1 MVTSMDE
8 NRKKTILIV
17 DDSQDNLNILA
28 RILQDKYFI
37 VQALSGTSALEETQ
51 TYPPPDLILL
61 DIMMPEMDGFAVI
74 HKLKEDKNT
83 KNIPVIFVS
92 ALADTGDESRG
103 LELGAVDYIAK
114 PYSVPVVRAR
124 VKTHLDLKAFQEN
137 LEDVANERDM
147 ELNLTLKHLK
157 KAYTELNEIHNQV
170 RSSWIETIYRLTL
183 AAEYKDVETEDHI
196 KRVGLYTREL
206 AGAMGMDKEF
216 VETIYYSSPI
226 HDIGKVGVPDNILLK
241 PGNLT
246 PEELEVMKSHT
257 TIGAYILEGSNS
269 SFLKMAKDIALS
281 HHERFNGTGY
291 PYGLSGEEIPLA
303 GRLMNIVDQY
313 DALRSRRPFKSS
325 FSNQKAFEIITIGDG
340 RTSPE
345 DFDPAVLE
353 GFIACAP
360 KFNEIYQTFAD

>member
-1 MVTSMDE
+1 MTSMDE
-8 NRKKTILIV
+8 SRNKTILIV

-37 VQALSGTSALEETQ
+37 LQALSGTSALEKARTL
-51 TYPPPDLILL
+51 PRPDLILL
-61 DIMMPEMDGFAVI
+61 DIMMPDMDGFEVI
-74 HKLKEDKNT
+74 LKLREHKDT
-83 KNIPVIFVS
+83 SNIPVIFVS
-92 ALADTGDESRG
+92 ALADTGDEARG
-103 LELGAVDYIAK
+103 LELGAVDYIPK

-124 VKTHLDLKAFQEN
+124 VKTHLELKEFQNNLTSLAEN
-137 LEDVANERDM
+137 SSM
-147 ELNLTLKHLK
+147 ELDLTLEHLK
-157 KAYTELNEIHNQV
+157 KAYTELNDIHNQV

-206 AGAMGMDKEF
+206 AAAIGMDKEF

-241 PGNLT
+241 PGKLT

-257 TIGAYILEGSNS
+257 TIGAYILEGSDS

-281 HHERFNGTGY
+281 HHEHWNGTGY

-303 GRLMNIVDQY
+303 GRIMSIVDQY

-340 RTSPE
+340 RTTPD
-345 DFDPAVLE
+345 DFDPEVLE

-360 KFNEIYQTFAD
+360 KFNEIYHTFAD

>member
-8 NRKKTILIV
+8 SRNKTILIV

-28 RILQDKYFI
+28 RILQDKYFV
-37 VQALSGTSALEETQ
+37 VQALSGTSALEKAQ
-51 TYPPPDLILL
+51 TSPRPDLILL
-61 DIMMPEMDGFAVI
+61 DIMMPDMDGFEVI
-74 HKLKEDKNT
+74 LKLREHKDT
-83 KNIPVIFVS
+83 SNIPVIFVS
-92 ALADTGDESRG
+92 ALADTGDEARG
-103 LELGAVDYIAK
+103 LELGAVDYIPK

-124 VKTHLDLKAFQEN
+124 VKTHLELKEFQNN
-137 LEDVANERDM
+137 LTNLAEESSM
-147 ELNLTLKHLK
+147 ELNLTLEHLK
-157 KAYTELNEIHNQV
+157 KAYTELNDIHNQV

-183 AAEYKDVETEDHI
+183 AAEYKDIETEDHI

-206 AGAMGMDKEF
+206 AEAMGMDKEF

-226 HDIGKVGVPDNILLK
+226 HDIGKVGIPDTILLK

-257 TIGAYILEGSNS
+257 TIGAYILEGSDS

-281 HHERFNGTGY
+281 HHEHWNGTGY

-303 GRLMNIVDQY
+303 GRIMNIVDQY

-340 RTSPE
+340 RTAPD
-345 DFDPAVLE
+345 DFDPAILE
-353 GFIACAP
+353 AFIACAP
-360 KFNEIYQTFAD
+360 KFNEIYHTFAD

>member
-1 MVTSMDE
+1 MVTGMDDSS
-8 NRKKTILIV
+8 KKTLLIV
-17 DDSQDNLNILA
+17 DDSQDNLNVLN

-37 VQALSGTSALEETQ
+37 IQALDGASALTQ
-51 TYPPPDLILL
+51 AQTFPHPDLILL
-61 DIMMPEMDGFAVI
+61 DIIMPDMDGFTVI
-74 HKLKEDKNT
+74 RRLKKDKST

-92 ALADTGDESRG
+92 ALADTGDEARG

-114 PYSVPVVRAR
+114 PFSVPVVRAR
-124 VKTHLDLKAFQEN
+124 VNTHLELKELQEQ
-137 LEDVANERDM
+137 LERAANERNM
-147 ELNLTLKHLK
+147 ELDLTLEHLK
-157 KAYTELNEIHNQV
+157 KAYLELNGIHNKV

-206 AGAMGMDKEF
+206 AEAMGMDKEF
-216 VETIYYSSPI
+216 VETIYYASPI
-226 HDIGKVGVPDNILLK
+226 HDIGKVGIPDKILLK

-246 PEELEVMKSHT
+246 PEELEVIKSHT
-257 TIGAYILEGSNS
+257 TIGAYILEGSDS

-281 HHERFNGTGY
+281 HHEHWNGTGY
-291 PYGLSGEEIPLA
+291 PYGLSGEKIPLA
-303 GRLMNIVDQY
+303 GRIMNIVDQY

-340 RTSPE
+340 RTTPE
-345 DFDPAVLE
+345 DFDPEVLE

-360 KFNEIYQTFAD
+360 KFNEIYHTFAD